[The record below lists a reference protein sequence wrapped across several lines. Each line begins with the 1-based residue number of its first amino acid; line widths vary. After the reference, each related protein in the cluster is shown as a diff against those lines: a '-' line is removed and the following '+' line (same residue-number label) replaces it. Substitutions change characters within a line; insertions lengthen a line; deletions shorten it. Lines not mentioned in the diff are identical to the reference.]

1 MSILDL
7 LMKIFPQIQKRID
20 DAVNEAQ
27 RQERLAADARV
38 ADALRQERDLAYDL
52 IEKRVADDKKLV
64 KDFVERMSTVGCL
77 NRDRCDIYAVQ
88 VQIHYP
94 LVAGAHGQEM
104 MMIAEEL
111 GRRVRNEV
119 ANTRFAKLTHPFSS
133 WR

>member
-104 MMIAEEL
+104 MMLAEEL

-119 ANTRFAKLTHPFSS
+119 ASSRFIKSPG